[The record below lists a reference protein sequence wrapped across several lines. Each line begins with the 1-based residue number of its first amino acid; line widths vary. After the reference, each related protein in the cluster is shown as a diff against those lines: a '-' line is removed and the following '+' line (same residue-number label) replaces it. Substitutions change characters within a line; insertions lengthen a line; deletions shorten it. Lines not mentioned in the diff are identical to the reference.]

1 MRLRTSLLSLA
12 LLAAAST
19 PGASGC
25 GDNIELPISPTFG
38 GSGTGGAGG
47 AGTGGDPI
55 FSAAGGSMST
65 STGGPDLCVG
75 VMCEVGQKCV
85 ETDGKS
91 ACVNVTCEELNCPPT
106 QECIPTPSGGRICD
120 DCSSDFDCK
129 PEEHCKGTICVDDVC
144 EQGTTWC
151 TGQEVHECVP
161 NGSEEI
167 IKYSC
172 GSPSSYF
179 TSTCTDPPNEDAF
192 CPCEDDWDC
201 PAFTVCEVGKCIG
214 TGKTPTCTL
223 PPEKFTDVLANE
235 IQWGGKGVGD
245 KNANQSP
252 FAASSQSSM
261 TPLVANLDDDNGDGA
276 INELDFPEI
285 IFMTYCNQ
293 EITANGVA
301 RAIHGGGPN
310 KGKDYFASCGD
321 TIWHEGESIQTAS
334 CACST
339 ARGNS
344 TGAMAV
350 GDLDY
355 DGIPEIV
362 FPTETGAIAT
372 EPNGLQILDNR
383 GNPITLATNLWTGFS
398 NPAVAIAN
406 LDNQGFA
413 EIIVGNAVFTLEHD
427 ANGKLKILDKFI
439 GTLMAGK
446 QGEGPVSCVG
456 NVAGDS
462 RLEIIGGTTTYA
474 LPTPPAGVTK
484 IADCPVGAMDDFCQ
498 GKLSLVWDGQIVN
511 GATLPSAQADGFC
524 AIADVLGADEMAAP
538 GPGNMPDGKP
548 EIVLISEGFLVILN
562 GESGTLRRFT
572 DLTGGIDGGAP
583 NVDDFDGDGFPEIGT
598 ALSSKYLMIDL
609 QDTSAECPAWPNTFV
624 DIEPSD
630 PTNLQGNPPRNPG
643 GACTMDSQC
652 ASGAVCNKT
661 LGTCVCLHNGWGRVT
676 EDDSSRV
683 TSSSVFDFNGDGAAE
698 VAYNDECD
706 FRIYEGLNGNPL
718 IKQFNPSRT
727 RIENPVIADVDN
739 DGNAEIVFVSNNEIV
754 YCSKGVDAPNGIEV
768 WGDPKDT
775 WVSARR
781 IWNEHAYH
789 VTNVTESGH
798 IPLKEPES
806 WKTFNGRSYNTYRS
820 NPRSFGVAPDLTVK
834 GVQITSPDKKC
845 GELSTTLN
853 ITVQIDNTGDLRVGP
868 GVVVTFYGEWS
879 NPSLIEPLYANMM
892 QTPLTAT
899 IQTSIEPSG
908 SISLTVPYNA
918 ALNTPGTLPDKIRV
932 VVDEINK
939 EHECQE
945 GNNELTRAVEAG
957 MPLADLRIL
966 LGLASG
972 LTCPKPTVQAT
983 LYNDGAVAASNIK
996 VRFYAGDPNQGG
1008 LPFYTQTVPGPI
1020 PSGGNQM
1027 FTASLENFPQGL
1039 AILVYA
1045 IVDPDNEIA
1054 ECNDGNNKDAAENKI
1069 SCGPG

>member
-1 MRLRTSLLSLA
+1 MRLRTSLLSLV
-12 LLAAAST
+12 LLGIASA
-19 PGASGC
+19 PVASGC

-47 AGTGGDPI
+47 TGSGMGGIDIIAASSGSMATGTGGL
-55 FSAAGGSMST
+55 
-65 STGGPDLCVG
+65 DLCVG
-75 VMCEVGQKCV
+75 VMCEPGQKCV
-85 ETDGKS
+85 ESDGKG
-91 ACVNVTCEELNCPPT
+91 ACVNATCEELNCNA
-106 QECIPTPSGGRICD
+106 QQKCVPTPNGGAVCEDIG
-120 DCSSDFDCK
+120 CSSDLDCK
-129 PEEHCKGTICVDDVC
+129 PEENCKGTICVADVC
-144 EQGTTWC
+144 EQDTTWC
-151 TGQEVHECVP
+151 MGQDLHECVP
-161 NGSEEI
+161 NGSEEV

-179 TSTCTDPPNEDAF
+179 TSTCTDPANEDAF

-201 PAFTVCEVGKCIG
+201 PAFTACEVGKCTG
-214 TGKTPTCTL
+214 TGKAPTCTL

-235 IQWGGKGVGD
+235 IKWGGTGIAN
-245 KNANQSP
+245 KNAVGSP
-252 FAASSQSSM
+252 FPASAQSSI

-293 EITANGVA
+293 DITANGVV

-321 TIWHEGESIQTAS
+321 TIWHEGDSINLA
-334 CACST
+334 CACGT

-355 DGIPEIV
+355 DGIPEII
-362 FPTETGAIAT
+362 FPTETGGGAT
-372 EPNGLQILDNR
+372 EPNGLQILDNK
-383 GNPITLATNLWTGFS
+383 GNPILLATNLWSGFP
-398 NPAVAIAN
+398 NPSVAIAN
-406 LDNQGFA
+406 LDNKGFA
-413 EIIVGNAVFTLEHD
+413 EIIVGNIVFTLEHD
-427 ANGKLKILDKFI
+427 ANGKLKLLDKFT

-456 NVAGDS
+456 NVSGDS
-462 RLEIIGGTTTYA
+462 RLEIIGGTSAYA
-474 LPTPPAGVTK
+474 LPTPPPGVTK
-484 IADCPVGAMDDFCQ
+484 IAECPVGAMDDFCQ
-498 GKLSLVWDGQIVN
+498 GKLSVVWDGQMVN
-511 GATLPSAQADGFC
+511 GAALPVAQADGFC
-524 AIADVLGADEMAAP
+524 AVADVLGMDEAAAP
-538 GPGNMPDGKP
+538 GPGNAPDGKP
-548 EIVLISEGFLVILN
+548 EVVLISSGFLVILN
-562 GESGTLRRFT
+562 GETGTLRRFT
-572 DLTGGIDGGAP
+572 DLAGGIDGGAP
-583 NVDDFDGDGFPEIGT
+583 NIDDFDGDGFPEIGT

-609 QDTSAECPAWPNTFV
+609 QDPSAQCPAWPTTF
-624 DIEPSD
+624 DDANGPG
-630 PTNLQGNPPRNPG
+630 LQGNPARSPG
-643 GACTMDSQC
+643 GACTMDGQC

-661 LGTCVCLHNGWGRVT
+661 LGQCVCLHNGWGRVT

-698 VAYNDECD
+698 VAYNDECY
-706 FRIYEGLNGNPL
+706 FRIYDGLNANLL
-718 IKQFNPSRT
+718 IKQDNPSRT

-739 DGNAEIVFVSNNEIV
+739 DGNAEIIFIANNEAAF
-754 YCSKGVDAPNGIEV
+754 CSSGVDFPNGIQV

-789 VTNVTESGH
+789 VTNVTESAQ
-798 IPLKEPES
+798 IPVKEPENWRS
-806 WKTFNGRSYNTYRS
+806 FNGRSYNTYRS
-820 NPRSFGVAPDLTVK
+820 NPRSYGVAPDLTVK

-845 GELSTTLN
+845 GELSTTVN
-853 ITVQIDNTGDLRVGP
+853 ITVQIDNIGDLRVGP
-868 GVVVTFYGEWS
+868 GVAVTFYGEWS
-879 NPSLIEPLYANMM
+879 NPALIEPLYANIM
-892 QTPLTAT
+892 QVPLTAT

-908 SISLTVPYNA
+908 TISLTVPYNA
-918 ALNTPGTLPDKIRV
+918 ALNTPGTLPDKVRV
-932 VVDEINK
+932 VVDETNK

-972 LTCPKPTVQAT
+972 LMCPKPTVQAT
-983 LYNDGAVAASNIK
+983 LYNDGAVPASDIK

-1008 LPFYTQTVPGPI
+1008 LPFYTQVIPGPI

-1027 FTASLENFPQGL
+1027 FTATLENFPQGL

-1069 SCGPG
+1069 SCGPT